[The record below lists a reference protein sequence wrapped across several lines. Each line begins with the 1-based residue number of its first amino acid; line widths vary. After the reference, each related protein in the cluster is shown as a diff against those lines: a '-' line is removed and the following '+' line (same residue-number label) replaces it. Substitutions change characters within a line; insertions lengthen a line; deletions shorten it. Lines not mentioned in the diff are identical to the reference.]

1 MEEQFK
7 TTDEYLDYLNFMNN
21 FNEML
26 MESSENNT

>member
-26 MESSENNT
+26 MESSENNA

>member
-1 MEEQFK
+1 MDEQFK

-26 MESSENNT
+26 VENSENNA